1 MEPQRCPG
9 PNLRICE
16 ASRMWQ
22 GALQMG
28 SEGEQEM
35 VTLSCRVLQCIK
47 YTIVEF
53 TPPPFSFILPSP
65 FVSVENQCI
74 TGFIKDGRGERR
86 VWEKLEGVTQL
97 ALKVEEG
104 ARNQEMWQ
112 PLQKLERV
120 GQENLP
126 VPPEGAQLSQYLVFI
141 PVRLISE
148 PGVVAHTC
156 KFQHTG
162 GWAGGSWVPGQPEQ
176 DTEILLQKANNKKD
190 SFQTSNLRNCKITAL
205 NYF

>member
-1 MEPQRCPG
+1 VHHHTRLFTLLLLLLSFVQHKRHSWGKDKTTKEQRLGAVWGRKMEPQRCPG

-86 VWEKLEGVTQL
+86 V
-97 ALKVEEG
+97 
-104 ARNQEMWQ
+104 
-112 PLQKLERV
+112 
-120 GQENLP
+120 
-126 VPPEGAQLSQYLVFI
+126 
-141 PVRLISE
+141 
-148 PGVVAHTC
+148 
-156 KFQHTG
+156 
-162 GWAGGSWVPGQPEQ
+162 
-176 DTEILLQKANNKKD
+176 
-190 SFQTSNLRNCKITAL
+190 
-205 NYF
+205 